1 MHSTEGNSQSRV
13 NPYQAPKS
21 SVEAL
26 QTEGLVL
33 ASRWRRFFARAIDE
47 IILLA
52 ITWLLVGWLVDRL
65 FDTSYTNVIYEILW
79 IPYTG
84 VDLLDFLVTCLAYVL
99 LNVYLLATKGQ
110 SIGKFCLGIRIVDY
124 YTEEITPLR
133 FSLVLREGIRFAFS
147 LLGMLSFF
155 LITIDALFI
164 FSRNRRCLHDYWAFT
179 KVVKVPAIQH
189 TSYGSR

>member
-1 MHSTEGNSQSRV
+1 MTSNEGDSQSRV

-33 ASRWRRFFARAIDE
+33 ASRWLRFFARSIDE

-52 ITWLLVGWLVDRL
+52 ITWYPVSWLVDWL
-65 FDTSYTNVIYEILW
+65 FDTSFANVAYELFW
-79 IPYTG
+79 IPYSNI
-84 VDLLDFLVTCLAYVL
+84 DLLNFVFSFLAYVL

-110 SIGKFCLGIRIVDY
+110 SIGKFCMRIRIVDY
-124 YTEEITPLR
+124 YTDEITPLR
-133 FSLVLREGIRFAFS
+133 FSLAMREGIRFAFS
-147 LLGMLSFF
+147 LAGMLSFF

-179 KVVKVPAIQH
+179 KVVKVPEIQQA
-189 TSYGSR
+189 SYG

>member
-1 MHSTEGNSQSRV
+1 MTSTEGNSQSRV

-21 SVEAL
+21 SVEAV

-33 ASRWRRFFARAIDE
+33 ASRWSRFFARSIDE

-52 ITWLLVGWLVDRL
+52 ITWYPVGWLVDRL
-65 FDTSYTNVIYEILW
+65 FNTSYASVIYEIFW
-79 IPYTG
+79 ITYSNI
-84 VDLLDFLVTCLAYVL
+84 DLLDFLLSFLAYVL

-110 SIGKFCLGIRIVDY
+110 SIGKFCLRIRIVDY

-133 FSLVLREGIRFAFS
+133 FSLLMREGIRFAFS

-179 KVVKVPAIQH
+179 KVVKLPEIQH
-189 TSYGSR
+189 TGYS